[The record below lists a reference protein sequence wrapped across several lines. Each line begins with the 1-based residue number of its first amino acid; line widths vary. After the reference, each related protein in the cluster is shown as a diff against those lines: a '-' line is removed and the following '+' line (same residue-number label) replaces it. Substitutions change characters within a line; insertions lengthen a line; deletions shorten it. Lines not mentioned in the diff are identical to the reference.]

1 MSNMKKPHIT
11 VMRSQLSR
19 ARGLGSGQAGVGH
32 WWAERASAVALVPL
46 SGWFVIQ
53 VFRLAGASQPEVA
66 KWGARPFNT
75 TMMLS
80 LVILTFYHTQL
91 GLQVI
96 IDDYVHG
103 KAHLPAGL
111 LMKGSVFLLGLF
123 GTVSVLKL
131 ALAGSTKGR
140 VAAG

>member
-1 MSNMKKPHIT
+1 MSTSHKPHIT

-19 ARGLGSGQAGVGH
+19 ARGLGSGKSGVAH
-32 WWAERASAVALVPL
+32 WWAERMSAVALVPL

-66 KWGARPFNT
+66 QWGGRPVNA
-75 TMMLS
+75 TMMMA

-103 KAHLPAGL
+103 KAHVPASL
-111 LMKGSVFLLGLF
+111 LMKSVIFLLGVF
-123 GTVSVLKL
+123 GAISVLKL
-131 ALAGSTKGR
+131 ALVATRGR
-140 VAAG
+140 IAAN